1 MRSWGW
7 GPHDRITVSL
17 LHTNLEVGNF
27 LRCECSP
34 ICQQL
39 YYTTVLFKVLYCKI
53 KNVFFIFC
61 VGLCIICVLSMVF
74 SRQEYWGG
82 LPFPPSGDFPD
93 PGIKPAFPA
102 SPALQVDSL
111 PLEPPACVLPV

>member
-1 MRSWGW
+1 M
-7 GPHDRITVSL
+7 DL
-17 LHTNLEVGNF
+17 
-27 LRCECSP
+27 
-34 ICQQL
+34 
-39 YYTTVLFKVLYCKI
+39 I
-53 KNVFFIFC
+53 KHIKLGCGVDNV
-61 VGLCIICVLSMVF
+61 CVLSLSVMSDSTAPWIVVPQVPLSMLL